1 MISASCRKASGDI
14 VPGFRVFTA
23 TSTLF
28 CHVPFQTSPKFPA
41 PSFLVSW
48 ICDLGI
54 SYWSLVAYSRALLL
68 ASLGA
73 GLGQALEILDRQ
85 EPLIARYLLADTRA
99 DVMGARTL
107 LRQRLERMV

>member
-28 CHVPFQTSPKFPA
+28 CQVPFQTSPKLPA

-54 SYWSLVAYSRALLL
+54 SYWSLVAYSRALLR

-73 GLGQALEILDRQ
+73 GRGQAFVSWQHRPFPRIQYRHRRRNFLPHNTDL
-85 EPLIARYLLADTRA
+85 PWS
-99 DVMGARTL
+99 GNS
-107 LRQRLERMV
+107 